1 MKINEHTG
9 TSPSPTK
16 SKSPTLTAHSPPN
29 APRPPGALQRPPRA
43 NLPRMDARR
52 SPSHHPQHLT
62 PPKPLNSRPNLQ
74 TPPSNPHSQEIQKA
88 TASEPLTLAEEHAM
102 QRSWRLDADKLTFIV
117 CAAPTEQQGAVEAD
131 VAPEHD
137 APERMV
143 GDVNLFL
150 FADDEDEDEEEGSKT
165 DGTSE
170 EPVIGELE
178 IMIARVEARGKG
190 MARETLCAFMWYIT
204 SSLSGILG
212 EYRAGEGRGRV
223 LKYLRVKIDKDNV
236 PSLGLFERVG
246 FKRTS
251 AEPNYFGEVEMRTPV
266 VGGRLVDVEAKIGL
280 EGLTR
285 EVRYENRE

>member
-1 MKINEHTG
+1 
-9 TSPSPTK
+9 
-16 SKSPTLTAHSPPN
+16 
-29 APRPPGALQRPPRA
+29 
-43 NLPRMDARR
+43 
-52 SPSHHPQHLT
+52 
-62 PPKPLNSRPNLQ
+62 
-74 TPPSNPHSQEIQKA
+74 
-88 TASEPLTLAEEHAM
+88 M

-117 CAAPTEQQGAVEAD
+117 CAAPTEQQAAVEAA

-137 APERMV
+137 APDRMV

-150 FADDEDEDEEEGSKT
+150 FADDEDEDEDGEKGSQTEGAS
-165 DGTSE
+165 GE
-170 EPVIGELE
+170 FVIGELE

-204 SSLSGILG
+204 SSLGGILG
-212 EYRAGEGRGRV
+212 EYRAGEGKGRV

-236 PSLGLFERVG
+236 RSLGLFERVG
-246 FKRTS
+246 FKRTA

-266 VGGRLVDVEAKIGL
+266 VGGRLVDIEAKIGL

>member
-1 MKINEHTG
+1 
-9 TSPSPTK
+9 
-16 SKSPTLTAHSPPN
+16 
-29 APRPPGALQRPPRA
+29 
-43 NLPRMDARR
+43 MDARR
-52 SPSHHPQHLT
+52 SPSHHPQHLN
-62 PPKPLNSRPNLQ
+62 PPKISQ
-74 TPPSNPHSQEIQKA
+74 PPSNPYSQEIQKA

-117 CAAPTEQQGAVEAD
+117 CAAPTEQQGAVEAA

-150 FADDEDEDEEEGSKT
+150 FADDEDEDEEKGSKT
-165 DGTSE
+165 KGASE

-204 SSLSGILG
+204 SSLSRILG
-212 EYRAGEGRGRV
+212 EYRAGEGKGRV

-236 PSLGLFERVG
+236 RSLGLFERVG
-246 FKRTS
+246 FKRTA

-266 VGGRLVDVEAKIGL
+266 VGGRLVDVEVKIGL

-285 EVRYENRE
+285 EVRYESQE

>member
-1 MKINEHTG
+1 MKSVSIQ
-9 TSPSPTK
+9 STK
-16 SKSPTLTAHSPPN
+16 QTNK
-29 APRPPGALQRPPRA
+29 
-43 NLPRMDARR
+43 
-52 SPSHHPQHLT
+52 
-62 PPKPLNSRPNLQ
+62 PPKLTQPG
-74 TPPSNPHSQEIQKA
+74 QEIQKA

-117 CAAPTEQQGAVEAD
+117 CAAPADQESVPVSAVL
-131 VAPEHD
+131 PEHD

-150 FADDEDEDEEEGSKT
+150 FADEDEDEEAQGGEGQGAG
-165 DGTSE
+165 DE
-170 EPVIGELE
+170 AVIGELE

-204 SSLSGILG
+204 SSLPGILD
-212 EYRAGEGRGRV
+212 EYRAGEGKARV

-236 PSLGLFERVG
+236 RSLGLFERVG
-246 FKRTS
+246 FERTA

-266 VGGRLVDVEAKIGL
+266 VEGRLVDVEAKIGL

-285 EVRYENRE
+285 EVRYEDRE